1 MAIKIGGEMLKVY
14 DVIVIGAGHAGC
26 EAALAA
32 ARMGCDTLI
41 LTMKLDNIAL
51 MPCNPSIGGPA
62 KGHLARE
69 VDALGG
75 EMGRNTDKTFIQ
87 IRMLNTGKG
96 PAVQALRA
104 QSDKGMYAREMRK
117 TLEGQEGLTIREDL
131 VTGIVKGG
139 GNCDRGRDGASPRF
153 LAGHRNGKGYSP
165 RNDMKDGSWDDT
177 GERGWIEDRGGNGP
191 HPRFLAGH
199 RNDMA
204 EGAQIDPRMIVGSGE
219 WGGDGFR
226 LGGRNDGLAGG
237 GGIRLETK
245 SGEGYVGRTVVL
257 TTGTSLAGKV
267 IMGERAYTGG
277 RAGEPAATE
286 ISRSLQGLGFVL
298 GRHKT
303 GTPPRLDARS
313 IDFEN
318 ALIQPGSPTPLH
330 FSFWGCDDESLRFPA
345 PNPVYPAG
353 PESGWRP
360 QMACYLVS
368 TNAKTHEVITSNLDR
383 APMFNGSI
391 EGVGPRYCPSIED
404 KVVRFAHKDSHGLFL
419 EPEGWETNEVYLQGA
434 NTSLPEDVQEAFV
447 KSIAGLERAE
457 ILKPGYAIEYDF
469 VLTDQINAT
478 MESKLVPNLFLAG
491 QVCGTSG
498 YEEAAGQG
506 IVAGINAALK
516 VKGREPL
523 VLRRDQAYL
532 GVMIDDLVTRD
543 HFEPYRMLTSRAE
556 HRLLL
561 RQDNADQRLA
571 PIGYEVGLLGTDQ
584 YRMVEEKRERVARE
598 LGRLG
603 GTYLPQDGSMDA
615 RLESWGLAPV
625 RKAVTA
631 AEFLRRPEV
640 DYNMALALGLGDWEL
655 NEECRSQ
662 VEIEAKYREYIARQ
676 SREVER
682 IRRLEEQPISGDVD
696 YSEVRGLSNEAKDN
710 LSKFLPLTVGQASR
724 VPGVGTSDVSLLLVH
739 LERKRER
746 VKAV

>member
-1 MAIKIGGEMLKVY
+1 MRHRQALDRRGRGTIKIGSEMVKVY

-32 ARMGCDTLI
+32 ARMGCDTLV
-41 LTMKLDNIAL
+41 LTMKLDHIAL

-104 QSDKGMYAREMRK
+104 QSDKGLYASEMRR
-117 TLEGQEGLTIREDL
+117 TLEQQEGLTIREAL
-131 VTGIVKGG
+131 VTGIVPIEVGV
-139 GNCDRGRDGASPRF
+139 GASPRF
-153 LAGHRNGKGYSP
+153 LAEP
-165 RNDMKDGSWDDT
+165 RNDMGDG
-177 GERGWIEDRGGNGP
+177 RGG
-191 HPRFLAGH
+191 
-199 RNDMA
+199 
-204 EGAQIDPRMIVGSGE
+204 V
-219 WGGDGFR
+219 
-226 LGGRNDGLAGG
+226 
-237 GGIRLETK
+237 IRLETK
-245 SGEGYVGRTVVL
+245 SGEDYLGKTVIL
-257 TTGTSLAGKV
+257 TTGTSLAGKI
-267 IMGERAYTGG
+267 IMGEMAYTGG

-286 ISRSLQGLGFVL
+286 ISRSLRNLGFEL

-313 IDFEN
+313 INFEK
-318 ALIQPGSPTPLH
+318 ARLQPGSPTPLH
-330 FSFWGCDDESLRFPA
+330 FSFWGCDDDSLSFPM
-345 PNPVYPAG
+345 PNPVYPRG
-353 PESGWRP
+353 PESGWRL
-360 QMACYLVS
+360 QMACYLVN
-368 TNAKTHEVITSNLDR
+368 TNPKTHAVITANLDR
-383 APMFNGSI
+383 APMFNGLI

-447 KSIAGLERAE
+447 RSIAGLERAE

-478 MESKLVPNLFLAG
+478 MESKLVSNLFLAG

-516 VKGREPL
+516 VKGRAPL
-523 VLRRDQAYL
+523 ILRRDQAYL

-571 PIGYEVGLLGTDQ
+571 PIGYEVGLLSADQ
-584 YRMVEEKRERVARE
+584 YGTVEEKRERVARE

-603 GTYLPQDGSMDA
+603 GTYLPQDGSMDT
-615 RLESWGLAPV
+615 RLESRGLGPL
-625 RKAVTA
+625 RKAVTTL
-631 AEFLRRPEV
+631 EFLRRPEV
-640 DYNMALALGLGDWEL
+640 DYDTALALGLGDREL

-662 VEIEAKYREYIARQ
+662 VEIEAKYRDYIARQ

-682 IRRLEEQPISGDVD
+682 IQKLEQRPIPSGVD
-696 YSEVRGLSNEAKDN
+696 YGEVRGLSNEARDN

-724 VPGVGTSDVSLLLVH
+724 VPGVGTSDLSLLLVH
-739 LERKRER
+739 LERRR
-746 VKAV
+746 DKARAI

>member
-1 MAIKIGGEMLKVY
+1 MVKVY

-32 ARMGCDTLI
+32 ARMGCDTLV
-41 LTMKLDNIAL
+41 LTMKLDHIAL

-104 QSDKGMYAREMRK
+104 QSDKGLYASEMRR
-117 TLEGQEGLTIREDL
+117 TLERQEGLTIREAL
-131 VTGIVKGG
+131 VTGIRPGG
-139 GNCDRGRDGASPRF
+139 GDRSWVGGGDDREGLGRGGVGVGPRF
-153 LAGHRNGKGYSP
+153 LPPRRTFSAGPH
-165 RNDMKDGSWDDT
+165 NDMKGRARTDTRIESRDDG
-177 GERGWIEDRGGNGP
+177 RGG
-191 HPRFLAGH
+191 
-199 RNDMA
+199 
-204 EGAQIDPRMIVGSGE
+204 V
-219 WGGDGFR
+219 
-226 LGGRNDGLAGG
+226 
-237 GGIRLETK
+237 IRLETK
-245 SGEGYVGRTVVL
+245 SGEDYLGRTVIL
-257 TTGTSLAGKV
+257 TTGTSLAGKI

-286 ISRSLQGLGFVL
+286 ISRSLRNLGFEL

-313 IDFEN
+313 IDFEK
-318 ALIQPGSPTPLH
+318 AKIQPGSPTPLH
-330 FSFWGCDDESLRFPA
+330 FSFWGCDDESLSFPT
-345 PNPVYPAG
+345 PNPVYPRG

-368 TNAKTHEVITSNLDR
+368 TNPKTHELITANLDR
-383 APMFNGSI
+383 APMFNGLI

-447 KSIAGLERAE
+447 RSIAGLERAV

-516 VKGREPL
+516 VKGRTPL
-523 VLRRDQAYL
+523 ILRRDQAYL

-571 PIGYEVGLLGTDQ
+571 PIGYEVGLLSADQ
-584 YRMVEEKRERVARE
+584 YGMVEEKRKKVARE

-603 GTYLPQDGSMDA
+603 GTYLPQDGSMDTH
-615 RLESWGLAPV
+615 LESRGLAPV
-625 RKAVTA
+625 RKAVTTL
-631 AEFLRRPEV
+631 EFLRRPEV
-640 DYNMALALGLGDWEL
+640 DYDTALALGLGDREL
-655 NEECRSQ
+655 DEECRSQ
-662 VEIEAKYREYIARQ
+662 VEIEAKYRDYITRQ
-676 SREVER
+676 NREVDR
-682 IRRLEEQPISGDVD
+682 IRKLEQRPIPSGVD
-696 YSEVRGLSNEAKDN
+696 YGEVRGLSNEARDN

-724 VPGVGTSDVSLLLVH
+724 VPGVGTSDLSLLLVH
-739 LERKRER
+739 LERGRDKA
-746 VKAV
+746 KAV

>member
-1 MAIKIGGEMLKVY
+1 MRHRQALDRRGRGTIKIGSEMVKVY

-32 ARMGCDTLI
+32 ARMGCDTLV
-41 LTMKLDNIAL
+41 LTMKLDHIAL

-75 EMGRNTDKTFIQ
+75 QMGRNTDKTFIQ

-104 QSDKGMYAREMRK
+104 QSDKGLYASEMRR
-117 TLEGQEGLTIREDL
+117 TLERQEGLTIREAL
-131 VTGIVKGG
+131 VTGIRPGG
-139 GNCDRGRDGASPRF
+139 GDGSRLGGGDDGGLHGGRGAGVSPRF
-153 LAGHRNGKGYSP
+153 LPPRQAFSAGP
-165 RNDMKDGSWDDT
+165 RNDMKGRARTDTRVESGDDG
-177 GERGWIEDRGGNGP
+177 RGG
-191 HPRFLAGH
+191 
-199 RNDMA
+199 
-204 EGAQIDPRMIVGSGE
+204 V
-219 WGGDGFR
+219 
-226 LGGRNDGLAGG
+226 
-237 GGIRLETK
+237 IRLETK
-245 SGEGYVGRTVVL
+245 SGQDYLGRTVIL
-257 TTGTSLAGKV
+257 TTGTSLAGKI
-267 IMGERAYTGG
+267 IMGEMAYTGG

-286 ISRSLQGLGFVL
+286 ISRSLRNLGFEL

-313 IDFEN
+313 INFEK
-318 ALIQPGSPTPLH
+318 ARIQPGSPTPLH
-330 FSFWGCDDESLRFPA
+330 FSFWGYDDDNLSFPT
-345 PNPVYPAG
+345 PNPVYPRG

-368 TNAKTHEVITSNLDR
+368 TNPQTHAVITANLDR

-447 KSIAGLERAE
+447 RSIAGLERAE

-478 MESKLVPNLFLAG
+478 MESKLVSNLFLAG

-516 VKGREPL
+516 VKGRAPL
-523 VLRRDQAYL
+523 ILRRDQAYL

-571 PIGYEVGLLGTDQ
+571 PIGYEVGLLSSDQ
-584 YRMVEEKRERVARE
+584 YGMVEEKRERVARE

-603 GTYLPQDGSMDA
+603 GTYLPQDGSMDT
-615 RLESWGLAPV
+615 RLESRGLAPV
-625 RKAVTA
+625 RKAVTTL
-631 AEFLRRPEV
+631 EFLRRPEV
-640 DYNMALALGLGDWEL
+640 DYDTALALGLGDREL

-662 VEIEAKYREYIARQ
+662 VEIEAKYRDYIARQ

-682 IRRLEEQPISGDVD
+682 IQKLEQRPIPSGVD
-696 YSEVRGLSNEAKDN
+696 YGEVRGLSNEARDN

-724 VPGVGTSDVSLLLVH
+724 VPGVGTSDLSLLLVH
-739 LERKRER
+739 LERRRDKA
-746 VKAV
+746 KAV

>member
-1 MAIKIGGEMLKVY
+1 MEESTGGRGEIKIGGEMMNVY

-32 ARMGCDTLI
+32 ARMGCDTLV
-41 LTMKLDNIAL
+41 LTMKLDHIAL

-62 KGHLARE
+62 KGHMARE

-87 IRMLNTGKG
+87 IRMLNTGRG

-104 QSDKGMYAREMRK
+104 QSDKGLYASEMRR
-117 TLEGQEGLTIREDL
+117 TLERQDNLTVREAL
-131 VTGIVKGG
+131 VTGIRPGG
-139 GNCDRGRDGASPRF
+139 GDGSRLGGRDDGGLHGSRGAGASPRF
-153 LAGHRNGKGYSP
+153 FPPRRTFSAEP
-165 RNDMKDGSWDDT
+165 RNDMSDGM
-177 GERGWIEDRGGNGP
+177 GG
-191 HPRFLAGH
+191 
-199 RNDMA
+199 
-204 EGAQIDPRMIVGSGE
+204 V
-219 WGGDGFR
+219 
-226 LGGRNDGLAGG
+226 
-237 GGIRLETK
+237 IRLETK
-245 SGEGYVGRTVVL
+245 SGQDYFSRTVIL
-257 TTGTSLAGKV
+257 TTGTSLAGKI
-267 IMGERAYTGG
+267 IMGDRAYTGG

-286 ISRSLQGLGFVL
+286 ISMSLRNLGFEL

-313 IDFEN
+313 INFEK
-318 ALIQPGSPTPLH
+318 AKIQPGSPTPLH
-330 FSFWGCDDESLRFPA
+330 FSFWGCDDDSLSFPT
-345 PNPVYPAG
+345 PNPVYPRG

-368 TNAKTHEVITSNLDR
+368 TNPKTHEVITANLDR

-391 EGVGPRYCPSIED
+391 KGVGPRYCPSIED

-447 KSIAGLERAE
+447 RSIAGLERAV

-478 MESKLVPNLFLAG
+478 MESKLVPSLFLAG

-516 VKGREPL
+516 VKGRAPL
-523 VLRRDQAYL
+523 ILRRDQAYL

-571 PIGYEVGLLGTDQ
+571 PIGYEVGLLSVDQ
-584 YRMVEEKRERVARE
+584 YGMVEEKRERVARE

-603 GTYLPQDGSMDA
+603 GTYLPQDGSMDTY
-615 RLESWGLAPV
+615 LESRGLAPV
-625 RKAVTA
+625 RKAVTTL
-631 AEFLRRPEV
+631 EFLRRPEV
-640 DYNMALALGLGDWEL
+640 DYDTALALGLGDREL
-655 NEECRSQ
+655 DEECRSQ
-662 VEIEAKYREYIARQ
+662 VEVEANYRDYIARQ

-682 IRRLEEQPISGDVD
+682 IRKLELRPIPSGVD
-696 YSEVRGLSNEAKDN
+696 YTEVRGLSNEAREN

-724 VPGVGTSDVSLLLVH
+724 VPGVGTSDLSLLLVH
-739 LERKRER
+739 LERRR
-746 VKAV
+746 DKARAI

>member
-1 MAIKIGGEMLKVY
+1 MEESTGGRGEIKIGGEMMNVY

-32 ARMGCDTLI
+32 ARMGCDTLV
-41 LTMKLDNIAL
+41 LTMKLDHIAL

-87 IRMLNTGKG
+87 IRMLNTGRG

-104 QSDKGMYAREMRK
+104 QSDKGLYASEMRR
-117 TLEGQEGLTIREDL
+117 TLERQDGLTIREDL
-131 VTGIVKGG
+131 VTGIRPG
-139 GNCDRGRDGASPRF
+139 
-153 LAGHRNGKGYSP
+153 
-165 RNDMKDGSWDDT
+165 
-177 GERGWIEDRGGNGP
+177 
-191 HPRFLAGH
+191 
-199 RNDMA
+199 
-204 EGAQIDPRMIVGSGE
+204 
-219 WGGDGFR
+219 GGDGSR
-226 LGGRNDGLAGG
+226 LGGRDDGGLHGSRGAGARSRFLAEPRNGMGEGPRNGMEKGRRDGTAIGG
-237 GGIRLETK
+237 GDDGWGGVIRLETK
-245 SGEGYVGRTVVL
+245 SGEDYFGRTVIL
-257 TTGTSLAGKV
+257 TTGTSLAGKI
-267 IMGERAYTGG
+267 IMGEKAYTGG

-286 ISRSLQGLGFVL
+286 ISRSLRNLGFEL

-313 IDFEN
+313 INFEK
-318 ALIQPGSPTPLH
+318 AKIQPGSPTPLH
-330 FSFWGCDDESLRFPA
+330 FSFWGCDDESLSFPT
-345 PNPVYPAG
+345 PNPVYPRG
-353 PESGWRP
+353 PVSGWRP

-368 TNAKTHEVITSNLDR
+368 TNPKTHAVITANLDR
-383 APMFNGSI
+383 APMFNGLI

-404 KVVRFAHKDSHGLFL
+404 KVVRFAHKNSHGLFL

-447 KSIAGLERAE
+447 RSIAGLERAV

-469 VLTDQINAT
+469 VMTDQIYAT

-516 VKGREPL
+516 VKGRAPL
-523 VLRRDQAYL
+523 ILRRDQAYL

-571 PIGYEVGLLGTDQ
+571 PIGYEVGLLSADQ
-584 YRMVEEKRERVARE
+584 YGMVEEKREKVAQE

-603 GTYLPQDGSMDA
+603 GTYLPQDGSMDTY
-615 RLESWGLAPV
+615 LESRGLAPV
-625 RKAVTA
+625 RKAVTTL
-631 AEFLRRPEV
+631 EFLRRPEV
-640 DYNMALALGLGDWEL
+640 DYDTALALGLGDREL
-655 NEECRSQ
+655 DEECRSQ
-662 VEIEAKYREYIARQ
+662 VEVEAKYRDYIARQ

-682 IRRLEEQPISGDVD
+682 IRKLELRPIPSSVD
-696 YSEVRGLSNEAKDN
+696 YAEVRGLSNEARDN
-710 LSKFLPLTVGQASR
+710 LTKFLPLTLGQASR
-724 VPGVGTSDVSLLLVH
+724 VPGVGTSDLSLLLVH
-739 LERKRER
+739 LERRRDKAR
-746 VKAV
+746 VI

>member
-1 MAIKIGGEMLKVY
+1 MKTY

-32 ARMGCDTLI
+32 ARMGCDTLV
-41 LTMKLDNIAL
+41 LTMKLDHIAL

-104 QSDKGMYAREMRK
+104 QSDKGLYASEMRR
-117 TLEGQEGLTIREDL
+117 TLEREEGLTIREAL
-131 VTGIVKGG
+131 VTGIRPGG
-139 GNCDRGRDGASPRF
+139 GDGSRLGGGDDGEGWGTGGVGASARF
-153 LAGHRNGKGYSP
+153 LPPRRTFSAGP
-165 RNDMKDGSWDDT
+165 RNDMKGGARTDTRIESGDDG
-177 GERGWIEDRGGNGP
+177 RGG
-191 HPRFLAGH
+191 A
-199 RNDMA
+199 
-204 EGAQIDPRMIVGSGE
+204 
-219 WGGDGFR
+219 
-226 LGGRNDGLAGG
+226 
-237 GGIRLETK
+237 IRLETK
-245 SGEGYVGRTVVL
+245 SGEDYLGKTVIL
-257 TTGTSLAGKV
+257 TTGTSLAGKI
-267 IMGERAYTGG
+267 IMGDRAYTGG

-286 ISRSLQGLGFVL
+286 ISMSLRNLGFKL

-313 IDFEN
+313 INFEK
-318 ALIQPGSPTPLH
+318 ARIQPGSPTPLH
-330 FSFWGCDDESLRFPA
+330 FSFWGCDDESLIFPK
-345 PNPVYPAG
+345 PNPVYPTG

-368 TNAKTHEVITSNLDR
+368 TNPKTHEVITANLDR

-447 KSIAGLERAE
+447 RSIAGLERAE

-516 VKGREPL
+516 VKGRAPL
-523 VLRRDQAYL
+523 ILRRDQAYL

-571 PIGYEVGLLGTDQ
+571 PIGYEVGLLSANQ
-584 YRMVEEKRERVARE
+584 YGMVEEKRERVARE
-598 LGRLG
+598 LRRLG
-603 GTYLPQDGSMDA
+603 GTYLPQDGSMDTH
-615 RLESWGLAPV
+615 LESRGLAPV
-625 RKAVTA
+625 RKAVSTL
-631 AEFLRRPEV
+631 EFLRRPEV
-640 DYNMALALGLGDWEL
+640 DYDTALALGLGDREL
-655 NEECRSQ
+655 DEECRSQ
-662 VEIEAKYREYIARQ
+662 VEIEAKYRDYIARQ

-682 IRRLEEQPISGDVD
+682 ISKLEQRPIPSGVD
-696 YSEVRGLSNEAKDN
+696 YGEVRGLSNEARDN

-724 VPGVGTSDVSLLLVH
+724 VPGVGTSDISLLLVH
-739 LERKRER
+739 LERER
-746 VKAV
+746 DKVTAV

>member
-1 MAIKIGGEMLKVY
+1 MRHRQALDRRGRGTIKIGSEMVKVY

-26 EAALAA
+26 EAALAS
-32 ARMGCDTLI
+32 ARMGCDTLV
-41 LTMKLDNIAL
+41 LTMKLDHIAL

-104 QSDKGMYAREMRK
+104 QSDKGLYASEMRR
-117 TLEGQEGLTIREDL
+117 TLERQEGLTIREAL
-131 VTGIVKGG
+131 VTGIRPGG
-139 GNCDRGRDGASPRF
+139 GDGSWVGGGDGGGLHGSRGVGASPRF
-153 LAGHRNGKGYSP
+153 LAEP
-165 RNDMKDGSWDDT
+165 RNDMKGRARTDTRVESGDDG
-177 GERGWIEDRGGNGP
+177 RGG
-191 HPRFLAGH
+191 
-199 RNDMA
+199 
-204 EGAQIDPRMIVGSGE
+204 V
-219 WGGDGFR
+219 
-226 LGGRNDGLAGG
+226 
-237 GGIRLETK
+237 IRLETK
-245 SGEGYVGRTVVL
+245 SGQDYLGRTVIL
-257 TTGTSLAGKV
+257 TTGTSLAGKI
-267 IMGERAYTGG
+267 IMGEMAYTGG

-286 ISRSLQGLGFVL
+286 ISRSLRNLGFEL

-313 IDFEN
+313 INFEK
-318 ALIQPGSPTPLH
+318 ARIQPGSPTPLH
-330 FSFWGCDDESLRFPA
+330 FSFWGCNDESLSFPT
-345 PNPVYPAG
+345 PNPVYPRG

-360 QMACYLVS
+360 QMACYLVN
-368 TNAKTHEVITSNLDR
+368 TNPKTHAVITANLDR
-383 APMFNGSI
+383 APMFNGLI

-447 KSIAGLERAE
+447 RSIAGLERAE

-478 MESKLVPNLFLAG
+478 MESKLVSNLFLAG

-516 VKGREPL
+516 VKGRAPL
-523 VLRRDQAYL
+523 ILRRDQAYL

-571 PIGYEVGLLGTDQ
+571 PIGYEVGILSADQ
-584 YRMVEEKRERVARE
+584 YGMVEEKRERVARE

-603 GTYLPQDGSMDA
+603 GTYLPQDGSMDTH
-615 RLESWGLAPV
+615 LESRGLAPV
-625 RKAVTA
+625 RKAVTTL
-631 AEFLRRPEV
+631 EFLRRPEV
-640 DYNMALALGLGDWEL
+640 DYDTALALGLGDREL
-655 NEECRSQ
+655 DEECRSQ
-662 VEIEAKYREYIARQ
+662 VEIEAKYRDYIARQ

-682 IRRLEEQPISGDVD
+682 ISKLEQRPIPSGVD
-696 YSEVRGLSNEAKDN
+696 YGEVRGLSNEARDN

-724 VPGVGTSDVSLLLVH
+724 VPGVGTSDLSLLLVH
-739 LERKRER
+739 LERGRDRER
-746 VKAV
+746 VKQPL